1 VTALGCRNVAV
12 AAADRERETARRS
25 MRDRVDGVTHD
36 LVLVAT
42 GSEISQYERFRREL
56 AVAAGRTGA

>member
-1 VTALGCRNVAV
+1 
-12 AAADRERETARRS
+12 

-42 GSEISQYERFRREL
+42 GSEISQYERFRKEL